1 MHVFLPSAGDSVH
14 GRIVRDVSLSSLS
27 NRAVNAFQQTHGGG
41 LVKRIV
47 LACCVVC
54 LPLNAF
60 AQGPLLWEL
69 QEDIDG
75 GVDLARAITLSGR
88 AAVVV
93 GNNEVLQGTDESDLV
108 IQALSRT
115 TGAVR
120 WSDQTF
126 LSIGAVEPLF
136 TTTRKNRAYAVGTLR
151 EPNDVR
157 SAFLVRAYSVPT
169 GELLWQNVWHASP
182 GVDTDHPTGIF
193 AGPTAVIVVGYSEN
207 ATRDGLAAVVRAYDP
222 VSGAVLWED
231 RAGSTGVDVIGWTIT
246 ANRNRVF
253 VAGTTSPSSNP
264 SLRDLVVRAY
274 DAASGQLLWI
284 SRQSVTPTK
293 IALASGRLL
302 VAGSAGLSTYLAVFS
317 TTGPLLWEDM
327 APTTGFVA
335 DIAVSGSRIA
345 VAINA
350 GPQFAIRAYDLSSGI
365 LQWEDRSA
373 LRSGFHDQV
382 LAVELNDD
390 AVFAAGNSGE
400 DFGNSEF
407 LVRAYDARNGTLL
420 WDDRSHSSPRTT
432 AVDLALGKWRVFVAG
447 YTTTSATNSDF
458 LIRAYA
464 ARPNT
469 AATH

>member
-1 MHVFLPSAGDSVH
+1 M
-14 GRIVRDVSLSSLS
+14 
-27 NRAVNAFQQTHGGG
+27 
-41 LVKRIV
+41 KRIV

-93 GNNEVLQGTDESDLV
+93 GNGGVPLEGTDESDLV

-126 LSIGAVEPLF
+126 LSIGSVEKLF
-136 TTTRKNRAYAVGTLR
+136 TTSRKNRAYVVGTLR
-151 EPNDVR
+151 EPNDLR
-157 SAFLVRAYSVPT
+157 NALLVRGYSVPT

-182 GVDTDHPTGIF
+182 GVDRDHPTGIF

-207 ATRDGLAAVVRAYDP
+207 ATGDGLAAVVRAYDP

-231 RAGSTGVDVIGWTIT
+231 RAGSTGVDVIGLTIT

-253 VAGTTSPSSNP
+253 IAGTTSPSSNP
-264 SLRDLVVRAY
+264 SLRDLFVRAY
-274 DAASGQLLWI
+274 DAGSGQLLWEI

-335 DIAVSGSRIA
+335 DVAVSGSRIA

-382 LAVELNDD
+382 LAVELNND

-407 LVRAYDARNGTLL
+407 LVRAYDARSGTLL

-432 AVDLALGKWRVFVAG
+432 AFDLALGKSRLFVAG
-447 YTTTSATNSDF
+447 YTTTSATDSDF